1 MSDANGHSVMNEQH
15 SSRGRIL
22 VAEDDDAMRTLVA
35 EVLRAEDY
43 DVIEAADG
51 RELFWHVERALADG
65 GLDLVISDVRMPV
78 YTGLDVVEA
87 WSGFKGPRVLLMTA
101 FADPELRQRVT
112 DLGIVLLDKP
122 FPLGRLIDLVDDA
135 VKERGHR

>member
-1 MSDANGHSVMNEQH
+1 M
-15 SSRGRIL
+15 
-22 VAEDDDAMRTLVA
+22 AEDDDAMRTLVA

-87 WSGFKGPRVLLMTA
+87 WTGFRGPRILLMTA

-122 FPLGRLIDLVDDA
+122 FPLGTLLDLVNET
-135 VKERGHR
+135 VTERGHQ